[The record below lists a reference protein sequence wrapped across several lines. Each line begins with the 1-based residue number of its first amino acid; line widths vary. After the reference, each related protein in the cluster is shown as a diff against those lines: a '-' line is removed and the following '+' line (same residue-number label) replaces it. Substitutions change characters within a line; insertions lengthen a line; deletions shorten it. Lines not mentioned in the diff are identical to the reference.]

1 MEATKRFILDRID
14 ELHGTGKYESFGK
27 ILADRS
33 IRYRLW
39 PGDIEAEL
47 TRRAEKQARGG
58 HAVFEDGQWVK
69 RSVPKPSVLMW
80 KIRAQHT
87 LARAYAHVGRIERAL
102 DYYRELFEGYEFLTE
117 HPLYEER
124 QRDPIR
130 TEAHFMLLRHHA
142 KTGLL
147 IRDHAVNKI
156 NRLNVVRDGLVF
168 RRDFKD
174 RGLDARAR
182 VASRYEERGHEY
194 FDFAASS
201 GYQID
206 SVTLRAKIE
215 GIGSFGFSLP
225 QPAGWPPQFSFS
237 KRFENFKFWRPG
249 DYERTVALPSG
260 TEFFSIGTGWGR
272 GLYSNTPVEALYH
285 KLFGPKDGP
294 DIVRWEASFA
304 VSPKHGVTVEPG
316 FPFWPSWSVY
326 DSRLPAAMQRFSHC
340 CQVRYS
346 FRCRCGLRML
356 ADHGVPAKPEGPLAT
371 PLPRR
376 PSATRVRWLFR
387 AVDVTL
393 RAQVAP
399 KSAAAC
405 RRTTSGSDA
414 PPQAATNNIA
424 RASRAVRPSSSADA
438 ASSSAT
444 SF

>member
-102 DYYRELFEGYEFLTE
+102 DYYRELFEEYEFLTE

-201 GYQID
+201 
-206 SVTLRAKIE
+206 
-215 GIGSFGFSLP
+215 
-225 QPAGWPPQFSFS
+225 
-237 KRFENFKFWRPG
+237 
-249 DYERTVALPSG
+249 
-260 TEFFSIGTGWGR
+260 
-272 GLYSNTPVEALYH
+272 
-285 KLFGPKDGP
+285 
-294 DIVRWEASFA
+294 
-304 VSPKHGVTVEPG
+304 PG

-346 FRCRCGLRML
+346 FRCRSGLRML

-371 PLPRR
+371 PLSRR